1 MGKYMDGLF
10 VENLTECY
18 YHRMKNHSPY
28 CSCYNCKRYYNLKK
42 EKEKWS
48 FDELNNHHNR
58 WFFIF
63 SKKSK
68 LTLFPVFI

>member
-1 MGKYMDGLF
+1 MGKYVDGLF

-18 YHRMKNHSPY
+18 CHRMKNHLPY

-48 FDELNNHHNR
+48 FDGLNNHHNR
-58 WFFIF
+58 
-63 SKKSK
+63 
-68 LTLFPVFI
+68 